1 MTDTPLMRHFPT
13 DDSLEAA
20 DRALDQIEAAID
32 TLIQLTGCSN
42 EAISALLRFAQ
53 SGFDSHAQHRLLTR
67 QRRLLEGLFHQQGGP
82 ADA

>member
-20 DRALDQIEAAID
+20 DRALDQIEAALD
-32 TLIQLTGCSN
+32 TLIELTGCSN
-42 EAISALLRFAQ
+42 EAISALLRQAQ
-53 SGFDSHAQHRLLTR
+53 ADWGGHVR
-67 QRRLLEGLFHQQGGP
+67 QRRVDRQRLEGLFHQQGGP